1 MYAFLF
7 WNDDASSVANSVIN
21 FIRHLDAHFF
31 LFQLQQLL
39 ANLVPDAI
47 IAIRD
52 NTISAFQ
59 LERKSKFQL
68 SN

>member
-1 MYAFLF
+1 
-7 WNDDASSVANSVIN
+7 
-21 FIRHLDAHFF
+21 LDAHFF

-52 NTISAFQ
+52 NKVSAFQ